1 MPCRLCCCLE
11 QRQQQHALIRKHI
24 HAALC
29 WHSWNAWGDCLWGHL
44 LQKRPDKQGRSCRIV
59 LAQLEGS
66 GRGSLGS
73 YNADSYEALTTMLH
87 EEPMKDGDA
96 WVEKLLQRNEMLG
109 ALLFHTILGS

>member
-1 MPCRLCCCLE
+1 MQE
-11 QRQQQHALIRKHI
+11 
-24 HAALC
+24 
-29 WHSWNAWGDCLWGHL
+29 G
-44 LQKRPDKQGRSCRIV
+44 PDKQGRSCRIV

-73 YNADSYEALTTMLH
+73 YNADSYEGLTTMLH

-109 ALLFHTILGS
+109 MLQFHMILGS